1 MNGPAMT
8 DGAPAIL
15 LVDDDENNRYTLSRR
30 LQREN
35 FTDIAEAADGR
46 TALTMLRERPFDLV
60 LLDVMMPE
68 MDGYEVLNNI
78 KSDMNLRD
86 IPVIMISALDAI
98 DSVVRCIELGAEDY
112 LPKPF
117 NPILLRARIG
127 ASLEKRRLRFQEEAY
142 THQIETEKRR
152 SDELLHAVL
161 PPGAIRELKATNEVR
176 PRRYEGV
183 AVLFCDIVEFTSYC
197 DRNAPEQV
205 VAELQTLI
213 EEFERIV
220 ATHGMEK
227 IKTIGD
233 ALLATAGLLQPVD
246 EPLIAAVRCGLD
258 LVAGTRRVS
267 PHWGV
272 RVGIHHGPVVAGIVG
287 KRQFLFDLWGDT
299 VNMASRVGA
308 CAQVNSVFMSS
319 LEWMRIR
326 SQCHAKS
333 HGAFDLKGKGRVE
346 LVECLEI
353 Q

>member
-1 MNGPAMT
+1 MIESNS
-8 DGAPAIL
+8 AIL
-15 LVDDDENNRYTLSRR
+15 VVDDDESNRYILSQR

-35 FTDIAEAADGR
+35 LTDITEAIHGR
-46 TALTMLRERPFDLV
+46 MALKLLHERAFDLV

-68 MDGYEVLNNI
+68 MDGYEVLTHI

-117 NPILLRARIG
+117 NHTLLRARIG
-127 ASLEKRRLRFQEEAY
+127 ASLDRRRLRFQEEAY
-142 THQIETEKRR
+142 LREIEAERR
-152 SDELLHAVL
+152 KSDELLHAVL
-161 PPGAIRELKATNEVR
+161 PPGAIQELKSTNEVR

-197 DRNAPEQV
+197 DRSAPEQV

-220 ATHGMEK
+220 DAHGLEK

-233 ALLATAGLLQPVD
+233 ALLATAGLLRPLN

-258 LVAGTRRVS
+258 LVEGARRVT

-272 RVGIHHGPVVAGIVG
+272 RVGVHHGPAVAGIVG

-299 VNMASRVGA
+299 VNMAARVCA
-308 CAQVNSVFMSS
+308 CAAVNSVFITSV
-319 LEWMRIR
+319 EWMRIR
-326 SQCHAKS
+326 SRCRARS
-333 HGAFDLKGKGRVE
+333 HGAFDLKGKGRIE
-346 LVECLEI
+346 LVECLAI

>member
-1 MNGPAMT
+1 
-8 DGAPAIL
+8 
-15 LVDDDENNRYTLSRR
+15 
-30 LQREN
+30 
-35 FTDIAEAADGR
+35 
-46 TALTMLRERPFDLV
+46 
-60 LLDVMMPE
+60 
-68 MDGYEVLNNI
+68 
-78 KSDMNLRD
+78 
-86 IPVIMISALDAI
+86 MISAVDAL

-117 NPILLRARIG
+117 NATLLKARIG
-127 ASLEKRRLRFQEEAY
+127 ASLEKRRLRFQEDAY
-142 THQIETEKRR
+142 TRQIEAEKRR
-152 SDELLHAVL
+152 SDQLLQAVL

-197 DRNAPEQV
+197 DSNAPEHV
-205 VAELQTLI
+205 VAELQILI

-220 ATHGMEK
+220 AAHGLEK

-246 EPLIAAVRCGLD
+246 EPLIAAVGCGLD
-258 LVAGTRRVS
+258 LVAGARRVN
-267 PHWGV
+267 PRWAV

-287 KRQFLFDLWGDT
+287 KQQFLFDLWGDT
-299 VNMASRVGA
+299 VNMAARVGA
-308 CAQVNSVFMSS
+308 CAGANSVFMSG

-326 SQCHAKS
+326 DRCQARS

-346 LVECLEI
+346 LVECLAI

>member
-1 MNGPAMT
+1 MAMA
-8 DGAPAIL
+8 DGTPAIL
-15 LVDDDENNRYTLSRR
+15 VVDDDENNRYTLLRR

-35 FTDIAEAADGR
+35 FSDLAEAADGR
-46 TALTMLRERPFDLV
+46 TALKKLRERPFDLI
-60 LLDVMMPE
+60 LLDVMMPD
-68 MDGYEVLNNI
+68 MDGYEVLNHV
-78 KSDMNLRD
+78 KSDMVLRD
-86 IPVIMISALDAI
+86 IPVIMISAVDAL

-117 NPILLRARIG
+117 NATLLKARIG
-127 ASLEKRRLRFQEEAY
+127 ASLEKRRLRFQEDAY
-142 THQIETEKRR
+142 TRQIEAEKRR
-152 SDELLHAVL
+152 SDQLLQAVL

-197 DRNAPEQV
+197 DSNAPEHV
-205 VAELQTLI
+205 VAELQILI

-220 ATHGMEK
+220 AAHGLEK

-246 EPLIAAVRCGLD
+246 EPLIAAVGCGLD
-258 LVAGTRRVS
+258 LVAGARRVN
-267 PHWGV
+267 PRWAV

-287 KRQFLFDLWGDT
+287 KQQFLFDLWGDT
-299 VNMASRVGA
+299 VNMAARVGA
-308 CAQVNSVFMSS
+308 CAGVNSVFMSG

-326 SQCHAKS
+326 DRCQARS

-346 LVECLEI
+346 LVECLAI

>member
-1 MNGPAMT
+1 MADAG
-8 DGAPAIL
+8 PAIL

-30 LQREN
+30 LTREN
-35 FTDIAEAADGR
+35 FTDITEAENGRAA
-46 TALTMLRERPFDLV
+46 LQLMRERTFDLV

-68 MDGYEVLNNI
+68 MDGYEVLGHI

-86 IPVIMISALDAI
+86 TPVIMISALDAI
-98 DSVVRCIELGAEDY
+98 DSVVRCIEMGAEDY

-117 NPILLRARIG
+117 NPVLLKARIG
-127 ASLEKRRLRFQEEAY
+127 ASWEKRRLRVQEEAY
-142 THQIETEKRR
+142 TRMIETEQRR

-161 PPGAIRELKATNEVR
+161 PPGAIRELKATNEVK

-183 AVLFCDIVEFTSYC
+183 AVLFCDIVEFTAYC

-220 ATHGMEK
+220 AGHGLEK

-233 ALLATAGLLQPVD
+233 ALMATAGLLQPVD

-258 LVAGTRRVS
+258 LVTGTRRVH
-267 PHWGV
+267 PHWGI

-299 VNMASRVGA
+299 VNMAARVGA
-308 CAQVNSVFMSS
+308 CAEVNSVFMSS
-319 LEWMRIR
+319 LVWMRIR
-326 SQCHAKS
+326 SQCQAKS
-333 HGAFDLKGKGRVE
+333 HGSFDLKGKGSIE
-346 LVECLEI
+346 LVECLAI
-353 Q
+353 K